1 MSHDQKQTSNT
12 HRNRLTECFEDI
24 VLELLIESLQQI
36 RLQRILTDDEDNS
49 CWLCYKLRCPSRDQ
63 IPF

>member
-1 MSHDQKQTSNT
+1 MDHDQKQTSNT

-36 RLQRILTDDEDNS
+36 RLQRLLTDDDDA
-49 CWLCYKLRCPSRDQ
+49 CWLCYKHQCPSRDQ